1 MKDNI
6 IFISAP
12 IKSHIIPSFYIA
24 NLLSIEFNIYYIV
37 TDENLASLVEKNNYK
52 VILSSGYR
60 PLLGMEKTF
69 AYKNGKKGTLNH
81 LLSIINQDVDKFRQR
96 ELKEIYKKFN
106 PKAVFIDMFSS
117 TDYILLYG
125 LGKKNLFFFNP
136 MPSTYRIHGF
146 PVVSEPDFLNKYY
159 DVSRN
164 PLKSTKISLKNL
176 IRKPRNTLLLLL
188 QFFFARKTL
197 KDNGLSEKIIA
208 DNNEYTI
215 GFIGVPE
222 FLLLPIEF
230 EFSEKIK
237 LPWQNYLGLA
247 INEKRVYDDL
257 DAEYYEDW
265 IEITQFRK
273 PIIYCSF
280 GTYYSGSED
289 KLFNFIEKLIYVK
302 KELNLV
308 FIISTNSMNLKN
320 RIKKKAING
329 FYVYNSVPQLQVLKR
344 ASIYICHGG
353 MGSIKESIFYGVP
366 LLAYPLD
373 LNYDQCGN
381 GLKIFYHEI
390 GLRGDFIFD
399 NEHDILEK
407 IKELLNNN
415 KYSRKIKELK
425 KQIDISY
432 SENKNREL
440 IKSFFQ

>member
-37 TDENLASLVEKNNYK
+37 TDVYFVPLIEKNNYK

-60 PLLGMEKTF
+60 PLLGMEKAF
-69 AYKNGKKGTLNH
+69 ICKNKKKGTFNH
-81 LLSIINQDVDKFRQR
+81 LLSIINQDVDKFRKK
-96 ELKEIYKKFN
+96 EFKEIYKKLN

-117 TDYILLYG
+117 TDYVLLHG
-125 LGKKNLFFFNP
+125 LEKKNLFFFNP

-176 IRKPRNTLLLLL
+176 IKKPKNTLLLLL
-188 QFFFARKTL
+188 QFLFARKTL

-208 DNNEYTI
+208 DNNEYTV
-215 GFIGVPE
+215 GFKGVPE
-222 FLLLPIEF
+222 FLLIPIEF

-237 LPWQNYLGLA
+237 LPWQNYLGLS
-247 INEKRVYDDL
+247 INEKPIYEDL
-257 DAEYYEDW
+257 DIEYYEDW
-265 IEITQFRK
+265 TEIVQIKK

-280 GTYYSGSED
+280 GTFYSGPED
-289 KLFNFIEKLIYVK
+289 KLFNFIEKLIDVR
-302 KELNLV
+302 KELDLT
-308 FIISTNSMNLKN
+308 FIISTNSQNLKN
-320 RIKKKAING
+320 RIKKKAINS
-329 FYVYNSVPQLQVLKR
+329 FYVYNKVPQLQVLKK

-366 LLAYPLD
+366 LLVYPLD
-373 LNYDQCGN
+373 LNYDQSGN
-381 GLKIFYHEI
+381 GLKVVYHEI

-399 NEHDILEK
+399 NANDIIEK

-415 KYSRKIKELK
+415 KYSQKIKKLQ
-425 KQIDISY
+425 KQINTSY
-432 SENKNREL
+432 NDNKNREL
-440 IKSFFQ
+440 IKSFFK